1 MGNKPR
7 NSTNAPRSPTPDRVA
22 AISGGLASLWPD
34 ARCEL
39 DHRNAFELLCATI
52 LAAQSTD
59 KLVNTITPTLFARWP
74 DARALAAAD
83 QGELEQMIYQTGF
96 FRMKARSLL
105 GMARAVVERHDGEVP
120 RDLESLVALPG
131 VGRKTANV
139 VRGAVWRLADGVVVD
154 THVTRLA
161 QRLGLTRQ
169 TEAAQ
174 IEEDLMREIP
184 RDQWISFADRLIWHG
199 RRVCFAR
206 KPDCEHCALAPICPS
221 AFAFDGRPAA
231 GGGAGAKKKRGAK
244 K

>member
-7 NSTNAPRSPTPDRVA
+7 NSTNATRPPSPDRVQALA
-22 AISGGLASLWPD
+22 AGLGAAWPE

-39 DHRNAFELLCATI
+39 DHTNAFELLCATI

-59 KLVNTITPTLFARWP
+59 KLVNTVTPTLFARWP
-74 DARALAAAD
+74 DAHALAGAD
-83 QGELEQMIYQTGF
+83 QAELEELIHATGF

-105 GMARAVVERHDGEVP
+105 GMARAVVERHAGEVP
-120 RDLESLVALPG
+120 RDLASLVALPG

-139 VRGAVWRLADGVVVD
+139 VRGAVWGLADGVVVD
-154 THVTRLA
+154 THVTRLS

-169 TEAAQ
+169 TDAAK

-184 RDQWISFADRLIWHG
+184 HDQWISFADRLIWHG

-206 KPDCEHCALAPICPS
+206 KPDCEHCGLAPNCPS
-221 AFAFDGRPAA
+221 AFAIDGRAA
-231 GGGAGAKKKRGAK
+231 QPVGGAKKPLRAK